1 MELLVRVKP
10 TERLG
15 RAAVLRRIGA
25 EAAEHLAPRCDR
37 RPLGDRLDTRTVG
50 RHVLLGV
57 VLVCERRRRPAV
69 GDIAR
74 LDKCRGESTGSARRP
89 RACGRT
95 GHMTA
100 FANV

>member
-10 TERLG
+10 PQRLG
-15 RAAVLRRIGA
+15 RGAVLRRIGA
-25 EAAEHLAPRCDR
+25 EAADHLAPRCDR

-74 LDKCRGESTGSARRP
+74 LDNAVANRREARDDL
-89 RACGRT
+89 GRVVEPVT
-95 GHMTA
+95 
-100 FANV
+100 